1 MNRFVA
7 IFFLSTYLLTS
18 TKMHEFLRIPLFID
32 HFIIHNKQDHLSLR
46 EFIVLHYF
54 SGDVRD
60 ADWADDVKLP
70 FKHRPEVTPTLWAFY
85 LASPPSFVQPPKVIP
100 VSSPKYNT
108 CISSFFPS
116 ARIADIWQP
125 PRA

>member
-1 MNRFVA
+1 MKRLIA
-7 IFFLSTYLLTS
+7 IAFLSSYLLSS
-18 TKMHEFLRIPLFID
+18 TEMREFLRIPLFID
-32 HFIIHNKQDHLSLR
+32 HFIIHRKQDQLSLK

-70 FKHRPEVTPTLWAFY
+70 FKHRPEFTAAHLAFN
-85 LASPPSFVQPPKVIP
+85 LFSPPSFVQPQKVFPITTP
-100 VSSPKYNT
+100 NYT
-108 CISSFFPS
+108 TYIHSFFPPTQIS
-116 ARIADIWQP
+116 DIWQP